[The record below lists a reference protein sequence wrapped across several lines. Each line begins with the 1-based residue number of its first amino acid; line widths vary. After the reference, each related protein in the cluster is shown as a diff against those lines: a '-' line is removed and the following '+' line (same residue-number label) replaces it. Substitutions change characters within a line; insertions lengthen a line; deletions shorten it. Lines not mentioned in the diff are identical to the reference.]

1 MSKAKTLLGLIN
13 LLGKEANRSDAAT
26 KVSVD
31 TLEDLIS
38 TLENLDGKT
47 EITVTEDL
55 VLEEPLVIPAG
66 AEIIM
71 SLAGKSVTVDKDQYV
86 FENSGTLTISGGT
99 VEGKGVLNTAEGT
112 LTIKDSAKINSL
124 NEEGG
129 TAAIQNEGT
138 CIIVDG
144 EFSVSYVGTVKA
156 AKGVAIVRNN
166 GVLTVQS
173 GNFTSP
179 NMRAYAIIN
188 TGEVTML
195 NEGDTTVAG
204 AHGGFAADRG
214 KVVINGG
221 TYTSTEFYALYV
233 SVDAVEDMED
243 VEQIPRVEIN
253 DGYFQGKKYS
263 IWIGSDDVPQVKGR
277 VIINGGTFMNPVN
290 AEAKVLEGN
299 GIFIYG
305 GKFAQQVDSKYCAEG
320 YVPTTEPDEDGFY
333 TVVKSE

>member
-13 LLGKEANRSDAAT
+13 LLGKEVNRSDAAT

-38 TLENLDGKT
+38 ALENLDGKT

-55 VLEEPLVIPAG
+55 ALEEPLVIPAG

-71 SLAGKSVTVDKDQYV
+71 SLAGTSITVDKDQYV

-144 EFSVSYVGTVKA
+144 EFSVS
-156 AKGVAIVRNN
+156 
-166 GVLTVQS
+166 
-173 GNFTSP
+173 
-179 NMRAYAIIN
+179 
-188 TGEVTML
+188 
-195 NEGDTTVAG
+195 
-204 AHGGFAADRG
+204 
-214 KVVINGG
+214 
-221 TYTSTEFYALYV
+221 
-233 SVDAVEDMED
+233 
-243 VEQIPRVEIN
+243 
-253 DGYFQGKKYS
+253 
-263 IWIGSDDVPQVKGR
+263 
-277 VIINGGTFMNPVN
+277 
-290 AEAKVLEGN
+290 
-299 GIFIYG
+299 
-305 GKFAQQVDSKYCAEG
+305 
-320 YVPTTEPDEDGFY
+320 
-333 TVVKSE
+333 